1 MNIDLTDKIALV
13 TGASRGI
20 GQAIAQLLANAGAKV
35 ALVARTESAVHD
47 AANKI
52 GGLAVAADVARSAD
66 VDAAVSKVEKE
77 LGPVDILVNNAGLT
91 RDGLLVRMSEDDWD
105 TVLNVNLKGAFNMM
119 KRVSRSMMKRRAGR
133 VINVTSVVGIT
144 GNAGQANYSSSK
156 AGLIGFTKSMAR
168 ELASRNV
175 LVNAIAPGFI
185 DTDMI
190 RALNDAQRTAIL
202 EQIPLG
208 RLGAGD
214 DIANTVLFLSS
225 DLASYITGQVLVV
238 DGGMV
243 M

>member
-1 MNIDLTDKIALV
+1 MKIDLTGKVALV

-20 GQAIAQLLANAGAKV
+20 GQAIALTLARAGANV
-35 ALVARTESAVHD
+35 ALVARNESAVQD
-47 AANKI
+47 AAAKI
-52 GGLAVAADVARSAD
+52 GGLAVTADVAD
-66 VDAAVSKVEKE
+66 PEQVDAAVGKVEQE
-77 LGPVDILVNNAGLT
+77 HGTVDILVNNAGLT
-91 RDGLLVRMSEDDWD
+91 RDGLLARMSEDDWD
-105 TVLNVNLKGAFNMM
+105 TVLDVNLKGAFNMM
-119 KRVSRSMMKRRAGR
+119 KRVSRGMMKRRAGR

-144 GNAGQANYSSSK
+144 GNAGQVNYSSSK
-156 AGLIGFTKSMAR
+156 AGLIGFTKSVAR

-175 LVNAIAPGFI
+175 LANAVAPGFI
-185 DTDMI
+185 DTDMT
-190 RALNDAQRTAIL
+190 RGLSDAQRSTLL

>member
-1 MNIDLTDKIALV
+1 MTIDLQGKVALV

-20 GQAIAQLLANAGAKV
+20 GQAIAELLAKAGAKV
-35 ALVARTESAVHD
+35 ALVARTQEGVQK
-47 AANKI
+47 AADSI
-52 GGLAVAADVARSAD
+52 GGLAIAANVADADH
-66 VDAAVSKVEKE
+66 VDAAVTKAEE
-77 LGPVDILVNNAGLT
+77 QLGPVDILVNNAGLT
-91 RDGLLVRMSEDDWD
+91 RDGLLARMSEEDWD
-105 TVLNVNLKGAFNMM
+105 TVLDVNLKGAFNMM
-119 KRVSRSMMKRRAGR
+119 KRVSRGMMKRRAGR
-133 VINVTSVVGIT
+133 VINITSVVGIT
-144 GNAGQANYSSSK
+144 GNAGQVNYASSK
-156 AGLIGFTKSMAR
+156 AGLIGFTKSIAR

-185 DTDMI
+185 DTDMT
-190 RALNDAQRTAIL
+190 RALTETQRSALL

-208 RLGAGD
+208 RLGAGE